1 MAEQRIERR
10 LAAILAADV
19 VGYSRLTRADEAGTR
34 AQFNAHMR
42 ESIEPCITNRRG
54 RLVTIS
60 GDSLLVE
67 FPSVVDAVR
76 CALDIQDGVSRRDA
90 EVPVDRRMEFRIGI
104 NLGDVIVEGDDI
116 HGDGVNP
123 KVPQPRWSQ
132 ATERSS
138 EPQAASRRSS
148 ITAMANSSTIS
159 IPA

>member
-1 MAEQRIERR
+1 MAVS
-10 LAAILAADV
+10 L
-19 VGYSRLTRADEAGTR
+19 
-34 AQFNAHMR
+34 
-42 ESIEPCITNRRG
+42 
-54 RLVTIS
+54 TIS

-67 FPSVVDAVR
+67 FPSVVDAAR
-76 CALDIQDGVSRRDA
+76 CALDIQNGVSRRDA
-90 EVPVDRRMEFRIGI
+90 EVPADRRVDFRIGI

>member
-1 MAEQRIERR
+1 MAVS
-10 LAAILAADV
+10 L
-19 VGYSRLTRADEAGTR
+19 
-34 AQFNAHMR
+34 
-42 ESIEPCITNRRG
+42 
-54 RLVTIS
+54 TIS

-123 KVPQPRWSQ
+123 KVPHPRWSQ
-132 ATERSS
+132 ATERVLGT
-138 EPQAASRRSS
+138 PRRVP
-148 ITAMANSSTIS
+148 TQLYNGYGEFVDDLYTGMTGERLFT
-159 IPA
+159 